1 MAKKKVTKVTADQL
15 IEDLQTVIRDAE
27 SLLGA
32 TAARGGE
39 VIGEKIQE
47 VRSRAEESVRAAKD
61 RLAGIE
67 EDALERAQALAGD
80 TNEYVRENP
89 WQAVGIAAGIGL
101 VLGLLV
107 SRR

>member
-1 MAKKKVTKVTADQL
+1 MTADQL

-61 RLAGIE
+61 RLAAIE

>member
-15 IEDLQTVIRDAE
+15 IDDLQTVIRDAE

-32 TAARGGE
+32 TAARSGE

-47 VRSRAEESVRAAKD
+47 VRARAEESVRQAKD
-61 RLAGIE
+61 RLAGLE
-67 EDALERAQALAGD
+67 QDAMERAQELAGD
-80 TNEYVRENP
+80 TNEFVRGNP
-89 WQAVGIAAGIGL
+89 WQAVGIAAGVGL
-101 VLGLLV
+101 LLGLLV

>member
-61 RLAGIE
+61 RLAAIE